1 MNLAQKTTGKA
12 LRALIVEDS
21 EKDAAL
27 LVRVLRD
34 GGYEPTIECV
44 DNVAALQAALWEHT
58 WDIIFSDHDMP
69 GFDSLG
75 AFQVLKNSGLSIPF
89 VIVSGGIS
97 DAVAAQAIQAGARA
111 YIQKTNLTQV
121 LTVVAHELQDP
132 PAPRQ
137 PKRTGNA
144 R

>member
-1 MNLAQKTTGKA
+1 MNLVQKTTGKA

-44 DNVAALQAALWEHT
+44 DSAAAMQVALQKYP

-75 AFQVLKNSGLSIPF
+75 ALKTLQGSGLNVPF
-89 VIVSGGIS
+89 IIVSGGIS
-97 DAVAAQAIQAGARA
+97 DAVAAEVVRAGALA
-111 YIQKTNLTQV
+111 YIKKSNLPQ
-121 LTVVAHELQDP
+121 LLSVVEHAL
-132 PAPRQ
+132 
-137 PKRTGNA
+137 
-144 R
+144 

>member
-34 GGYEPTIECV
+34 GGYAPIIECV
-44 DNVAALQAALWEHT
+44 DNAAALQAALREHT

-75 AFQVLKNSGLSIPF
+75 ALQALKNSGLSIPF

-97 DAVAAQAIQAGARA
+97 DAVAAQVIQAGARA
-111 YIQKTNLTQV
+111 YIQKTNLTQL

-137 PKRTGNA
+137 PRRTGNA
-144 R
+144 S